1 MTFAFDYDGTLKSSA
16 YHDKSECRM
25 WAEVFGTLINCGHSI
40 LIVTMRN
47 GSEAD
52 REDVERWRGLA
63 NVIYKTTVIYC
74 GERGLKDE
82 VCRSEGYRVDIWV
95 DDMPDS
101 IRQPV
106 PMIGMGG
113 E

>member
-16 YHDKSECRM
+16 YYDLEECSM
-25 WAEVFGTLINCGHSI
+25 WARIISVLRSHGHQVV
-40 LIVTMRN
+40 IVTSRT

-52 REDVERWRGLA
+52 RMEVYRWTSLA
-63 NVIYKTTVIYC
+63 CIDIPVIYC

-82 VCRSEGYRVDIWV
+82 VCRSEGCRVDIWV